1 MKTWKINS
9 SQLAAFITFLM
20 VTPISGISLLNVI
33 NTSGVDSYLSV
44 IFMAILGLIPL
55 SIIIYISNYN
65 HDLNIIDINKDI
77 FGKVTNDGE
86 VSFYRGDKK
95 PISKREYD
103 THINQLVKTGFLK
116 YDVEVFPEFS
126 NKKNLPMNPRKTL
139 FMEEPLFAKE
149 D

>member
-77 FGKVTNDGE
+77 FGKVFGN
-86 VSFYRGDKK
+86 
-95 PISKREYD
+95 I
-103 THINQLVKTGFLK
+103 INYLIFIIYLIIVFLLLLV
-116 YDVEVFPEFS
+116 
-126 NKKNLPMNPRKTL
+126 
-139 FMEEPLFAKE
+139 
-149 D
+149 

>member
-55 SIIIYISNYN
+55 AIIIYISNYN
-65 HDLNIIDINKDI
+65 HDLNIIDINKYLCTI
-77 FGKVTNDGE
+77 IYRNNNYMYLSKVSVNA
-86 VSFYRGDKK
+86 
-95 PISKREYD
+95 IW
-103 THINQLVKTGFLK
+103 
-116 YDVEVFPEFS
+116 
-126 NKKNLPMNPRKTL
+126 
-139 FMEEPLFAKE
+139 
-149 D
+149 